1 MNSIDNRTLARLE
14 AAEGAFARRI
24 TGSLDELAGTLEPD
38 LQARLR
44 FARERAVERM
54 ARAKSLASAP
64 APAVVVVQH
73 GGAAVLGTAGGPG
86 SGRWWHWV
94 ASIVPLV
101 ALLGGLLAIDHLQSR
116 SQIDAATDVDSALLA
131 DDLPPQAY
139 SDPGFLEF
147 LRSPE
152 Q

>member
-1 MNSIDNRTLARLE
+1 MQQQTKIKKPTVNRQIAWTHLNS
-14 AAEGAFARRI
+14 
-24 TGSLDELAGTLEPD
+24 
-38 LQARLR
+38 
-44 FARERAVERM
+44 
-54 ARAKSLASAP
+54 K
-64 APAVVVVQH
+64 
-73 GGAAVLGTAGGPG
+73 PG
-86 SGRWWHWV
+86 QT
-94 ASIVPLV
+94 LV

>member
-1 MNSIDNRTLARLE
+1 MNTIDNRVATRLE
-14 AAEGAFARRI
+14 AAESAFARRI
-24 TGSLDELAGTLEPD
+24 TGRLDELAGGLEPD

-44 FARERAVERM
+44 FARERAVERL
-54 ARAKSLASAP
+54 ARAKSVANAA
-64 APAVVVVQH
+64 APAVIAQH
-73 GGAAVLGTAGGPG
+73 GGSATLAGAAGPG

-94 ASIVPLV
+94 ASIVPLA
-101 ALLGGLLAIDHLQSR
+101 ALLAGLLAIDHLQSR
-116 SQIDAATDVDSALLA
+116 SQIDAAADVDSALLA